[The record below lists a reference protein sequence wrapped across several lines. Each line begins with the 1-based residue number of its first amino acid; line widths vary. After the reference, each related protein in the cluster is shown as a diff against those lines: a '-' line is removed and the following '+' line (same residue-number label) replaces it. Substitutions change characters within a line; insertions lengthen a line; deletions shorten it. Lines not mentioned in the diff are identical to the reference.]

1 MATSVAI
8 PGVERLT
15 PEELEEVHI
24 RIATAA
30 SLRDD
35 NINAEGIIS
44 DILSGREEPV
54 PLYSPLAS
62 ETDPSIRKQI
72 ADDNVSIWN
81 SIFDVIKLGQI
92 DALDHFISLGLD
104 INRPHPEFQ
113 QYPLYHAVQHSQT
126 NMMRHLINLNADVNC
141 LSATNTWDYRTHYY
155 NYSSRDSERKRTPLM
170 CAAENGNLNICKIL
184 CETAFADPMIV
195 APDGQTAQR
204 LAARNGHKEIVQYLP
219 ANRRGVFLR
228 IQCSAQLI

>member
-1 MATSVAI
+1 MATSVVI
-8 PGVERLT
+8 PGVEQLT

-35 NINAEGIIS
+35 HINAEGIVS

-62 ETDPSIRKQI
+62 ETDYSIREQI
-72 ADDNVSIWN
+72 AGDNVLVWN
-81 SIFDVIKLGQI
+81 SIFEVIKLGQI
-92 DALDHFISLGLD
+92 DALDRFISLGLD
-104 INRPHPEFQ
+104 INRPHPISQ
-113 QYPLYHAVQHSQT
+113 QYLLYHAVRHSQT

-141 LSATNTWDYRTHYY
+141 MSCTNVLEYKSIHINMSGLDL
-155 NYSSRDSERKRTPLM
+155 ERKRTPLM

-184 CETAFADPMIV
+184 CESAFADPMIV

-228 IQCSAQLI
+228 IKCYTRPV